1 VRKFAAMNTLTRN
14 WFHTQ
19 AAALIAA
26 IIIAGFAR
34 TYYFAFLFDAP
45 PLTWLM
51 HLHGLTFSAWLV
63 IHLVQA
69 RLIAH
74 HRYAAHRALGITAAF
89 VGLAMIVLGVIAWYG
104 ALQRGHAPP
113 GRDPFA
119 FSAVSATSL
128 VEFGL
133 FLGAA
138 LVMRKKREWHKRLML
153 LASISVLL
161 PALGR
166 LWFALVGQSRLF
178 PALLVTSVVAW
189 CFIDDLRKTGR
200 VHRAYWLGGTLIV
213 MSLPLRVWIGYTG
226 PWQAFTHWLVQ

>member
-1 VRKFAAMNTLTRN
+1 MNTLTRN

-104 ALQRGHAPP
+104 ALERGHAPP

-133 FLGAA
+133 FLGAGA
-138 LVMRKKREWHKRLML
+138 RDEKETRMAQAAH
-153 LASISVLL
+153 A
-161 PALGR
+161 A
-166 LWFALVGQSRLF
+166 
-178 PALLVTSVVAW
+178 
-189 CFIDDLRKTGR
+189 R
-200 VHRAYWLGGTLIV
+200 VHFRVAAGTGTAVVRARGAIATVSRAARDLGGGVVLHRRSAQNRARAPGPIGWAAP
-213 MSLPLRVWIGYTG
+213 SSSCRCQLRVWIGYTG